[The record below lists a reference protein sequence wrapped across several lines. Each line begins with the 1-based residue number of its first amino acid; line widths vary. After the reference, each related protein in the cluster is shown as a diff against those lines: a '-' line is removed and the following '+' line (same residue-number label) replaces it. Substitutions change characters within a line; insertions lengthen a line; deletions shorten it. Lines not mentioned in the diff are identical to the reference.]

1 MFRKINNNVKA
12 LPARLNQ
19 RVWQGFDLCRYLFV
33 AVCDSLFNKAVER
46 L

>member
-1 MFRKINNNVKA
+1 MLRKNKHKVKA

-33 AVCDSLFNKAVER
+33 AVCNSLFNKAVER